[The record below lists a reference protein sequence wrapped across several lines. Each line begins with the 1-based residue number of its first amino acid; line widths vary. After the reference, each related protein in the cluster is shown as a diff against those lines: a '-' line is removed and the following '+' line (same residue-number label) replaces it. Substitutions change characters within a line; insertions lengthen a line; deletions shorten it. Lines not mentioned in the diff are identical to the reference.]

1 MPQQQAKKL
10 PSLLFTTFSCEDGTG
25 IAGTRGLSKE
35 SCPVLFFFNEMSF
48 GLVAAS
54 PSSLYP
60 IPEILH
66 WSDTR
71 VPRTRTKHALVPFES
86 TGPVRL
92 PHLSRTAGGVIFLC
106 LLYCLRMDTAIGA
119 TKWVLGKVL
128 APVTDGLLQSWAA
141 SVELDRNI
149 DTLKMELLYA
159 HGMLENVH
167 GRDIHGI
174 ALKELLLKLQQLAY
188 RADDV
193 LDELEYF
200 RIQDALKG
208 TYHATDMNAVGFIQ
222 GLRVNVE
229 HTARHVANKLK
240 CLPCLGAASHDGDQE
255 SDAGVHQENDGK
267 QACLS
272 GVRLCGRQRIGSS
285 PPMPANKGVKN
296 VDGKCMPKVISTA
309 RNAAHTF
316 GKHFPCYSP
325 ISVHDDDPQ
334 PIISECASQ
343 RDCDI
348 ETPELMFD
356 RVQMSKTMMDMV
368 EKLKEVCAK
377 VSIILNL
384 DLLGSSHMHTK
395 EIAKNRSKTTSEI
408 IEPELYGRDD
418 QKKKIV
424 DCIISREYCP
434 NKLNVLPIFG
444 PGGIGKTTFT
454 QHICQEVNI
463 YFQASIWICVSFDFS
478 ADRLAQEMVKKID
491 SVGEKANASA
501 DKLIHQRLKA
511 KRFLLVLDDVWTY
524 QEDEWKK
531 LIAPLKKVESEGNL
545 IIVTTRISKVAEMVK
560 TTNGELKLERLDD
573 ADTMRFFETCIFG
586 NKQQPWEEHPELSE
600 IGHKVMDHLKGSP
613 LATKTVGRLLRNQ
626 LTLDHWKRVL
636 ESKEWELQTSESDI
650 MPALKLSY
658 DFLPFHLK
666 QLFVYCALFP
676 EDYEFDSKE
685 LVQLWIGLGILH
697 PYDQKRTEDVGLDHL
712 NELVNYGFFKKDKK
726 KDGRYY
732 YVIHDL
738 LHELATKISS
748 YECVSIS
755 SSNIRSIHISSY
767 IRHLFIIVDDK
778 DVNDRIS
785 FDDYKKDLSALGK
798 RLKVENLRTLMLF
811 GQYHGSF
818 AKTFCDLFRKAKALR
833 TIFLSRA
840 SYSMK
845 DILHN
850 FSKTI
855 HLRYLRIEPSHNTGN
870 IDFPSMLFR
879 FYHLEIINL
888 QRCNV
893 PVSIR
898 RITNLVKL
906 RNMPLVLSDIPEV
919 GKLKLLSELRRFE
932 VGKQT
937 NGFELSQ
944 LAQLTELGGSLS
956 IYNLEKVQEKGA
968 RGKEIRPIHRNHLR
982 ELTLEWDVQRSNT
995 DPSREG
1001 NVLEN
1006 LVPHSDLR
1014 DLCIRGHGG
1023 TSCPTWLG
1031 ENLLVKNLES
1041 LHLADVSWKTFPP
1054 LGEFWWVDELRDEC
1068 KCCISNPN
1076 FQKKCLE
1083 KKGFQ
1088 NLKKLV
1094 FVKMPKLTKWAGN
1107 QTCGFFFHLEV
1118 LIIEDCPELKE
1129 LPFSCST
1136 CSQPAQEGANL
1147 RTLFPRLHEFTVV
1160 GCPNLRTMPPIPWTR
1175 TPCSIKIEQSGSN
1188 FQLRTNS
1195 EGMYIPG
1202 LCLSIVAADGTDSLL
1217 WNKLSFCY
1225 LSGLKEFSLFNCPPL
1240 PLHMIQMLTSLQHLT
1255 ISGCSSIVLSPIR
1268 GEGHVTYEVPVEEL
1282 CISDSG
1288 ASGKELT
1295 QVLSHFLKLTR
1306 LSINDCEKITEL
1318 GVSDQQSGSQLQ
1330 ETKEEKEIVATAEG
1344 GLLLLPTQLQE
1355 LKVYNCREL
1364 RIVPN
1369 SGSGG
1374 GNNEAAGGLQRL
1386 RSLRQVIADGCP
1398 KLLSSYSGSSSCFPF
1413 PTSLET
1419 LELVNVEQVNLDL
1432 TNLSNLKVLHL
1443 GHMEDLTKLSV
1454 SRSSKLHTLSI
1465 RVLAE
1470 SICSLLSTSL
1480 TTLSFYLSKE
1490 VEPITGEA
1498 LVLLTSLRELG
1509 FYSCHKLQ
1517 FLPAGLHTLDSIKQ
1531 LSIRSCPSPRS
1542 LPKDGLPSSLQK
1554 LDISGCSMKSL
1565 PKDSLPSSLQQLE
1578 ISRCYQLE
1586 LLPTFSDG
1594 LPTSLWKLKIEDCP
1608 AIKSVP
1614 KDALPSSLQELG
1626 ITSCPEIKSLPEDGL
1641 PKSLRV
1647 LDVVSYGN
1655 SEQLKRQC
1663 RRLIG
1668 TIPIIFA

>member
-1 MPQQQAKKL
+1 MQEVASSMLVLPFCMLHAKINPL
-10 PSLLFTTFSCEDGTG
+10 CCEPTMSAVIG
-25 IAGTRGLSKE
+25 IR
-35 SCPVLFFFNEMSF
+35 F
-48 GLVAAS
+48 GVVQS
-54 PSSLYP
+54 Q
-60 IPEILH
+60 
-66 WSDTR
+66 
-71 VPRTRTKHALVPFES
+71 
-86 TGPVRL
+86 
-92 PHLSRTAGGVIFLC
+92 HLSLQSY
-106 LLYCLRMDTAIGA
+106 LSPRMDTAIGA
-119 TKWVLGKVL
+119 TKWVLGKAL
-128 APVTDGLLQSWAA
+128 APVTDGLLESWAA

-149 DTLKMELLYA
+149 DALKMELLYA
-159 HGMLENVH
+159 HGMLENAQS
-167 GRDIHGI
+167 RDIRGI
-174 ALKELLLKLQQLAY
+174 ALKELLRKLQQLAY
-188 RADDV
+188 GADDV

-208 TYHATDMNAVGFIQ
+208 TYHATDMNAVGSVQ
-222 GLRVNVE
+222 GLRINVE
-229 HTARHVANKLK
+229 HTARHVTNKLK
-240 CLPCLGAASHDGDQE
+240 CLPCLGDASRDGDQE
-255 SDAGVHQENDGK
+255 SDPGVHQENDGK
-267 QACLS
+267 QGCLS
-272 GVRLCGRQRIGSS
+272 GVRLCGRQSIGSS
-285 PPMPANKGVKN
+285 SLTPANKGVKK
-296 VDGKCMPKVISTA
+296 VDGKCMPKVIATA

-368 EKLKEVCAK
+368 EQLKEVCAK

-384 DLLGSSHMHTK
+384 DLLGSSRTHTK

-444 PGGIGKTTFT
+444 PGGGIGKTTFT
-454 QHICQEVNI
+454 QHICQEVNR

-478 ADRLAQEMVKKID
+478 ADRLAQEMAKKID
-491 SVGEKANASA
+491 SVVGEKVNASA
-501 DKLIHQRLKA
+501 DELIQQRLKA

-545 IIVTTRISKVAEMVK
+545 IIVTTRIPKVAEMVK

-600 IGHKVMDHLKGSP
+600 IGHKVVDHLKGSP

-685 LVQLWIGLGILH
+685 LVQLWIGLGILQ
-697 PYDQKRTEDVGLDHL
+697 PYDQNKRTEDVGLDHL

-738 LHELATKISS
+738 LHELATKVSS

-767 IRHLFIIVDDK
+767 IRHLSIIVDDK

-833 TIFLSRA
+833 TIFLSGA

-855 HLRYLRIEPSHNTGN
+855 HLRYLRIEPSHNTGH
-870 IDFPSMLFR
+870 IDLPSMLFR
-879 FYHLEIINL
+879 FYHLEIINIEK
-888 QRCNV
+888 CNV

-898 RITNLVKL
+898 HITNLVKL

-995 DPSREG
+995 DPTREG

-1014 DLCIRGHGG
+1014 DLCIRGHRG

-1136 CSQPAQEGANL
+1136 CSQPAQEGANM
-1147 RTLFPRLHEFTVV
+1147 TLFPRLREFTVV

-1188 FQLRTNS
+1188 FQLRTYS

-1202 LCLSIVAADGTDSLL
+1202 LHLSIVAADGTDSLF

-1255 ISGCSSIVLSPIR
+1255 IMGRSSIVLSPIR
-1268 GEGHVTYEVPVEEL
+1268 GESHVTYEVPVEEL

-1295 QVLSHFLKLTR
+1295 QLLSHLPKLTS
-1306 LSINDCEKITEL
+1306 LSIADCEKITEL
-1318 GVSDQQSGSQLQ
+1318 GVSNQQSGSQQ
-1330 ETKEEKEIVATAEG
+1330 QHTNEEEEIVVMAEG

-1386 RSLRQVIADGCP
+1386 RSLRRVIADGCSN
-1398 KLLSSYSGSSSCFPF
+1398 LLSSYSGSSSSCFPF

-1419 LELVNVEQVNLDL
+1419 LELVNVEQDNLDL
-1432 TNLSNLKVLHL
+1432 TNLCNLEVLHL

-1490 VEPITGEA
+1490 VEPIRGEA
-1498 LVLLTSLRELG
+1498 LVLLTSLQELY
-1509 FYSCHKLQ
+1509 FISCHKLQ
-1517 FLPAGLHTLDSIKQ
+1517 FLPAGLHTLASIKQ
-1531 LSIRSCPSPRS
+1531 LYISGCPSLQSLPKDCLPRS
-1542 LPKDGLPSSLQK
+1542 LQKLEIRFCSMKALPKDGLPSSLQQ
-1554 LDISGCSMKSL
+1554 LLIYGCSK
-1565 PKDSLPSSLQQLE
+1565 
-1578 ISRCYQLE
+1578 LE

-1594 LPTSLWKLKIEDCP
+1594 LPTSLGKLKIEDCP

-1614 KDALPSSLQELG
+1614 KDALPSSLQELC